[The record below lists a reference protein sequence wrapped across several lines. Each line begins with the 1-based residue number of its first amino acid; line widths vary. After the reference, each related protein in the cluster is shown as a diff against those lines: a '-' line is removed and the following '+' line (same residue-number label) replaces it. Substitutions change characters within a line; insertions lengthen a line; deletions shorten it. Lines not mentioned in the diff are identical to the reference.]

1 MIEVINGKY
10 KIVYIGAGSFRFSIP
25 CTMNILDFAKDFNP
39 IELWLVD
46 IDFYSLSLIK
56 EVVWRMVQLH
66 KKEVEIH
73 STVDR
78 RIALP
83 NADYVLIS
91 ISVGKQQTE
100 LIDIH
105 IPLKFGIP
113 QNTGDTCGP
122 GGIFR
127 GIRTI
132 SVMVEII
139 KDIEELCPN
148 ALVLNYTNPQS
159 TTMLSI
165 YQAAPNVQS
174 VGLCHELFY
183 LESKK
188 FGKVLKYCKINTS
201 TKKKFQI
208 LYGGLNHFSWIT
220 KFEYGGEDLYPKL
233 REAADYMYKSGK
245 FGRPFNF
252 YLLKKTGYLT
262 YVEDR
267 HVAEFLPEFYNYF
280 NHWDK
285 PFKITDLRSV
295 YRVNSERM
303 FMYLLIKALKRKR
316 FSWIIKLFLR
326 PTEGIEK
333 ALLMAKDKERDIP
346 RHHVC
351 NVLNN
356 GPNSIPSLPNNC
368 VIEIPCYFKNEV
380 IHKVNIGNLPNLIEQ
395 WVIPHAKNQQLVVD
409 AALSGNPGDLIK
421 ALLADPMCGFIED
434 EEKIEALMMNM
445 LYYQKDWLPNFS
457 ESILN
462 YSELKKMKYY
472 IEKSELYKRKD
483 ARKEKY
489 HPDTSLKVKSW
500 PYNH

>member
-1 MIEVINGKY
+1 MIKVSNGKY
-10 KIVYIGAGSFRFSIP
+10 KIVYIGAGSYRFAIP
-25 CTMNILDFAKDFNP
+25 CIMNILDFAKNFNP

-46 IDFYSLSLIK
+46 IDVYSLSLIR

-66 KKEVEIH
+66 KKEIVIH

-83 NADYVLIS
+83 AADYVLIS
-91 ISVGKQQTE
+91 ISVGIQKSEWT
-100 LIDIH
+100 DIH

-113 QNTGDTCGP
+113 QNTGDTVGP

-127 GIRTI
+127 GLRTI
-132 SVMVEII
+132 PVIVGIL

-159 TTMLSI
+159 TTMLST
-165 YQAAPNVQS
+165 YQTAPNVIS

-188 FGKVLKYCKINTS
+188 FGKVLKNCRIKTS

-220 KFEYGGEDLYPKL
+220 KFEYGEEDLYPLL
-233 REAADYMYKSGK
+233 RETADYMYKSGK

-252 YLLKKTGYLT
+252 YLLKETGYLT

-267 HVAEFLPEFYNYF
+267 HVAEFLPNYYNYF

-285 PFKITDLRSV
+285 PFNITDLRSV
-295 YRVNSERM
+295 SRVQLERK
-303 FMYLLIKALKRKR
+303 FMYSLISALKRKR

-333 ALLMAKDKERDIP
+333 ALLMAKDKERNIS

-351 NVLNN
+351 NVLNE
-356 GPNSIPSLPNNC
+356 GTIPSLPNNC
-368 VIEIPCYFKNEV
+368 VIEIPCYFKNEE
-380 IHKVNIGNLPNLIEQ
+380 IHKVKIGNLPNPIKE
-395 WVIPHAKNQQLVVD
+395 WVILHAKNQQLVVD
-409 AALSGNPGDLIK
+409 AAISGNPDDLIK

-445 LYYQKDWLPNFS
+445 LYYQKDWLSNFS
-457 ESILN
+457 ESVPK
-462 YSELKKMKYY
+462 YSELKKMKYF
-472 IEKSELYKRKD
+472 IEKRELSTKKLSRM
-483 ARKEKY
+483 EKY
-489 HPDTSLKVKSW
+489 HPNKRIKENSW
-500 PYNH
+500 PYCS